1 MTHSPVVQLSGVS
14 QRYGDRVAVQGVDLE
29 IPAGRM
35 IGFIG
40 PDGVG
45 KSTTLALISGA
56 RKIQTGRVLVL
67 GGDMADARHRAAV
80 CPRIAYMAQG
90 LGKNLYPTLS
100 CYENTDFFGQLFG
113 QPGAER
119 AKRIPELL
127 AATGLGRFATRPA
140 GKLSGGMKQKLSL
153 CCSLIHYPDLLILD
167 EPTTGV
173 DPLSRRQFWELI
185 DRIRA
190 SRPGMSVLVA
200 TAYMEEADQ
209 FDWLVA
215 MNAGKVLATG
225 SPREIKSRVSA
236 NTLEEAFIAL
246 LPEEARRGHKT
257 LVVPPRTPGAN
268 ATGLANPVAIE
279 AHGLTKR
286 FGTFTAVD
294 HVSFRIEQ
302 GEIFGFLGSNGCG
315 KSTTMKMLTG
325 LLPVSEGE
333 IALFGRPVS
342 ENGMET
348 RKRVGY
354 MSQAFSL
361 YGELTVKQ
369 NLELHAELY
378 HLPEE
383 RIQGRVDEMLDR
395 FDLRG
400 AAQTRPDNLPLGIRQ
415 RLQLAVA
422 VIHGPDILILDEPTS
437 GVDPVNRDSF
447 WELLIDLSRRE
458 GVTIFITT
466 HFMNEG
472 MRCDRISLM
481 NAGKVLVQDSPA
493 NIIRSRQ
500 AQTLEEAFIGYLE
513 DAIRG
518 DQVVSDGVAS
528 GGVVSGESSQDTTD
542 HSPLT
547 THQATT
553 HRSRFSLARMWAYA
567 RREATEIRRDPVR
580 LSFAV
585 FLPMILML
593 LFSYGISFDIENLA
607 YAVLDHDRTPESR
620 EYLDEFAH
628 SRYFRA
634 HRPIATYDE
643 LERRLQSGEIKLA
656 IEIPPE
662 FGKDLTRGRRPQ
674 VSVWLDGSLPFR
686 ADTSRSYVEVAHQH
700 YLALRAQRDA
710 VRSQHD
716 PSQWPLRPPLD
727 LEVRMRYNQAFVS
740 VNAEV
745 PGSLMLN
752 LLLIPAALCALGV
765 VREKEV
771 GSITN
776 FYASP
781 VTAGEFLLGKQLPYV
796 ALGLVNFVSLVAL
809 GVFVLGV
816 PVKGSLFTLSFGA
829 LLYVMAAT
837 GFGMLISTV
846 VRTQI
851 AAIFAVAILTIL
863 PAVNFSGLLTPVS
876 SLAPVAKVIGLGFPS
891 TFFQQISVGTFTK
904 ALGFRELAIDLLI
917 LAAFVAGYSLLARWL
932 LRKQEA

>member
-1 MTHSPVVQLSGVS
+1 MTQLNVARLSGVTH
-14 QRYGDRVAVQGVDLE
+14 RYGNVFAVRGVDLA

-45 KSTTLALISGA
+45 KSSTLALISGA
-56 RKIQTGRVLVL
+56 RRIQTGTVEVL
-67 GGDMADARHRAAV
+67 GGDMADAHHRADV

-100 CYENTDFFGQLFG
+100 CYENADFFGQLFG
-113 QPGAER
+113 QSAAER

-127 AATGLGRFATRPA
+127 AATGLGKFAGRPA

-153 CCSLIHYPDLLILD
+153 CCALIHDPDLLILD

-190 SRPGMSVLVA
+190 GRPGMSVLVA

-215 MNAGKVLATG
+215 MNAGQVLATG
-225 SPREIKSRVSA
+225 SPCEIKSRVSA
-236 NTLEEAFIAL
+236 SSLEEAFIAL

-257 LVVPPRTPGAN
+257 LVVPPRDSKAVG
-268 ATGLANPVAIE
+268 VAIE

-286 FGTFTAVD
+286 FGSFTAVD
-294 HVSFRIEQ
+294 HVSFRIER

-325 LLPVSEGE
+325 LLPVSEGQ
-333 IALFGRPVS
+333 IALFGQPVAK
-342 ENGMET
+342 NGMET

-361 YGELTVKQ
+361 YGELSVRQ

-378 HLPEE
+378 HLPKE
-383 RIQGRVDEMLDR
+383 RIQGRVGEMLDR

-400 AAQTRPDNLPLGIRQ
+400 VAETRPDSLPLGIRQ

-493 NIIRSRQ
+493 NIIRSRN
-500 AQTLEEAFIGYLE
+500 ARTLEEAFIGYLE

-518 DQVVSDGVAS
+518 DGAPTPQGSAAKQAAS
-528 GGVVSGESSQDTTD
+528 AGQEAPSPVGSGTAASS
-542 HSPLT
+542 
-547 THQATT
+547 
-553 HRSRFSLARMWAYA
+553 HRRRRVGRFSLARMWAYA
-567 RREATEIRRDPVR
+567 RREALEIRRDPVR

-607 YAVLDHDRTPESR
+607 YAVLDHDQTPESR
-620 EYLDEFAH
+620 EFLDEFAH
-628 SRYFRA
+628 SRYFRE
-634 HRPIATYDE
+634 HDPIATYGE

-656 IEIPPE
+656 IEIPPG
-662 FGKDLTRGRRPQ
+662 FGRDVARGRRPEA
-674 VSVWLDGSLPFR
+674 SVWLDGSLPFR

-700 YLALRAQRDA
+700 YLAVRAQRDA
-710 VRSQHD
+710 HRAQHD

-727 LEVRMRYNQAFVS
+727 LEPRMRYNQAFVS
-740 VNAEV
+740 VNSEV

-781 VTAGEFLLGKQLPYV
+781 VTSAEFLLGKQLPYV
-796 ALGLVNFVSLVAL
+796 LLGLVNFVSLVAL

-816 PVKGSLFTLSFGA
+816 PVKGSFLTLTLGA
-829 LLYVMAAT
+829 LLYVTAAT
-837 GFGMLISTV
+837 GFGMLVSTV

-851 AAIFAVAILTIL
+851 AAIFAVALLTIL

-876 SLAPVAKVIGLGFPS
+876 SLAPAAKTIGLGFPS

-904 ALGFRELAIDLLI
+904 ALDIRELATDLLI
-917 LAAFVAGYSLLARWL
+917 LAAFVAVYSLLSRWL
-932 LRKQEA
+932 LRKQEV

>member
-1 MTHSPVVQLSGVS
+1 MTPRPVVQLTGVS
-14 QRYGDRVAVQGVDLE
+14 QRYGDRIAVDGIDLE

-45 KSTTLALISGA
+45 KSTTLALISGS
-56 RKIQTGRVLVL
+56 RKIQTGTVEVL
-67 GGDMADARHRAAV
+67 GGDMADSRHRADV

-100 CYENTDFFGQLFG
+100 CYENVDFFGQLFG
-113 QPGAER
+113 QSPGER
-119 AKRIPELL
+119 KRRIPELL
-127 AATGLGRFATRPA
+127 AATGLGRFAARPA

-153 CCSLIHYPDLLILD
+153 CCALIHDPDLLILD
-167 EPTTGV
+167 EPSTGV

-209 FDWLVA
+209 FHWLVA
-215 MNAGKVLATG
+215 MNAGQVLATG
-225 SPREIKSRVSA
+225 SPGEIKSRVSA
-236 NTLEEAFIAL
+236 TSLEEAFIAL

-257 LVVPPRTPGAN
+257 LIVPPRDTR
-268 ATGLANPVAIE
+268 ATGVAIE

-294 HVSFRIEQ
+294 HVSFRIER

-325 LLPVSEGE
+325 LLPVSDGE
-333 IALFGRPVS
+333 IALFGKPVA
-342 ENGMET
+342 EDAMQT

-361 YGELTVKQ
+361 YGELSVRQ
-369 NLELHAELY
+369 NLDLHAELY
-378 HLPEE
+378 HLPKD

-481 NAGKVLVQDSPA
+481 NAGKVLVQDSPPK
-493 NIIRSRQ
+493 IISSRH
-500 AQTLEEAFIGYLE
+500 AQSLEEAFIGYLE

-518 DQVVSDGVAS
+518 ESAPTPPGGAAKPAGPAGQEAPSPVSS
-528 GGVVSGESSQDTTD
+528 GAAGNGRGRWQLAGF
-542 HSPLT
+542 SP
-547 THQATT
+547 
-553 HRSRFSLARMWAYA
+553 ARMWAYA
-567 RREATEIRRDPVR
+567 RREAVEIRRDPVR

-628 SRYFRA
+628 SRYFREHA
-634 HRPIATYDE
+634 PIATYDE
-643 LERRLQSGEIKLA
+643 LEQRLQSGEIKLA

-662 FGKDLTRGRRPQ
+662 FGRDLSRGRRPQ
-674 VSVWLDGSLPFR
+674 ASVWLDGSLPFR
-686 ADTSRSYVEVAHQH
+686 ADTSRSYVEMAHLH

-710 VRSQHD
+710 VQARHD

-740 VNAEV
+740 VNSEV

-781 VTAGEFLLGKQLPYV
+781 VTSGEFLLGKQLPYV

-816 PVKGSLFTLSFGA
+816 PVKGSLATLCLGA

-837 GFGMLISTV
+837 GFGMLVSTV

-876 SLAPVAKVIGLGFPS
+876 SLAPVAKMIGLGFPS

-904 ALGFRELAIDLLI
+904 ALEFRELATDLLI
-917 LAAFVAGYSLLARWL
+917 LAGFVVVYSLFSRWL
-932 LRKQEA
+932 LKKQEA

>member
-1 MTHSPVVQLSGVS
+1 MTPPPVIRLSGVS
-14 QRYGDRVAVQGVDLE
+14 QRYGDRIAVEGVNLE

-45 KSTTLALISGA
+45 KSTTLALISGS
-56 RKIQTGRVLVL
+56 RKIQTGTVEVL
-67 GGDMADARHRAAV
+67 GGDMADARHRVDV

-100 CYENTDFFGQLFG
+100 CYENVDFFGQLFG
-113 QPGAER
+113 QSMTER
-119 AKRIPELL
+119 ARRIPELL
-127 AATGLGRFATRPA
+127 AATGLGKFAGRPA

-153 CCSLIHYPDLLILD
+153 CCALIHDPDLLILD

-190 SRPGMSVLVA
+190 GRPVMSVLVA

-215 MNAGKVLATG
+215 MNAGHVLATG
-225 SPREIKSRVSA
+225 SPGEIKSRVSA
-236 NTLEEAFIAL
+236 SSLEEAFIAL
-246 LPEEARRGHKT
+246 LPEEARRGHKC
-257 LVVPPRTPGAN
+257 LVVPPRNTKT
-268 ATGLANPVAIE
+268 TGIAIE

-286 FGTFTAVD
+286 FGSFTAVD
-294 HVSFRIEQ
+294 HVSFRIER

-325 LLPVSEGE
+325 LLPVSEGK
-333 IALFGRPVS
+333 IALFGKPVT
-342 ENGMET
+342 ENAMET

-361 YGELTVKQ
+361 YGELTVRQ

-378 HLPEE
+378 HLPKDH
-383 RIQGRVDEMLDR
+383 IKGRVDEMLDR

-400 AAQTRPDNLPLGIRQ
+400 SAETRPDNLPLGIRQ

-466 HFMNEG
+466 HFMNEAE
-472 MRCDRISLM
+472 RCDRISLM
-481 NAGKVLVQDSPA
+481 NAGKVLAQDSPPK
-493 NIIRSRQ
+493 IISNRH
-500 AQTLEEAFIGYLE
+500 APTLEAAFIGYLE

-518 DQVVSDGVAS
+518 DSAATPQSRAAKPPEPVRP
-528 GGVVSGESSQDTTD
+528 ET
-542 HSPLT
+542 HSPI
-547 THQATT
+547 ANGAVGKA
-553 HRSRFSLARMWAYA
+553 RRRWRIGGFSPARMWAYA
-567 RREATEIRRDPVR
+567 RREALEIRRDPVR

-628 SRYFRA
+628 SRYFRE
-634 HRPIATYDE
+634 HSPIASYAE

-662 FGKDLTRGRRPQ
+662 FGRDLTRGRRPEA
-674 VSVWLDGSLPFR
+674 SVWLDGSLPFR

-700 YLALRAQRDA
+700 YLAMRAQRDA
-710 VRSQHD
+710 VHAQHD

-740 VNAEV
+740 VNSEV
-745 PGSLMLN
+745 PGSIMLN

-796 ALGLVNFVSLVAL
+796 ALGLINFVSLVAL
-809 GVFVLGV
+809 GVFVLHV
-816 PVKGSLFTLSFGA
+816 PVKGSFLTLTLGA
-829 LLYVMAAT
+829 LLYIMAAT
-837 GFGMLISTV
+837 GFGMLVSTV

-876 SLAPVAKVIGLGFPS
+876 SLAPVAKTIGLGFPS
-891 TFFQQISVGTFTK
+891 TFFQQICVGTFTK
-904 ALGFRELAIDLLI
+904 ALDYRELSVDLLI
-917 LAAFVAGYSLLARWL
+917 LVGFVAVYSFLSRRL

>member
-1 MTHSPVVQLSGVS
+1 MMQPFVVRLTGIS
-14 QRYGDRVAVQGVDLE
+14 QRYGDRVAVQGVNLE

-56 RKIQTGRVLVL
+56 RQIQAGAVEVL
-67 GGDMADARHRAAV
+67 GGDMADPRHRAAV

-113 QPGAER
+113 QPAAER
-119 AKRIPELL
+119 AKRIPQLL
-127 AATGLGRFATRPA
+127 AATGLGKFAARPA

-215 MNAGKVLATG
+215 MNAGQVLATG

-257 LVVPPRTPGAN
+257 LVVPPRDTK
-268 ATGLANPVAIE
+268 TTDVAIE

-286 FGTFTAVD
+286 FGSFTAVD
-294 HVSFRIEQ
+294 HVSFRIER

-333 IALFGRPVS
+333 IALFGQPVS
-342 ENGMET
+342 ENAMET

-361 YGELTVKQ
+361 YGELTVRQ
-369 NLELHAELY
+369 NLDLHAELY
-378 HLPEE
+378 HLPKEH
-383 RIQGRVDEMLDR
+383 IQGRVDEMLDR

-400 AAQTRPDNLPLGIRQ
+400 AAETRPDNLPLGIRQ

-481 NAGKVLVQDSPA
+481 NAGKVLVQDSPE
-493 NIIRSRQ
+493 NIIRSRH

-513 DAIRG
+513 DAIRA
-518 DQVVSDGVAS
+518 DNAPASKDPAPKAAEPVNQKAASPVDGSADGNAH
-528 GGVVSGESSQDTTD
+528 GGRRLGG
-542 HSPLT
+542 
-547 THQATT
+547 
-553 HRSRFSLARMWAYA
+553 FSLARMWAYA
-567 RREATEIRRDPVR
+567 KREALEIRRDPVR

-628 SRYFRA
+628 SRYFREHA
-634 HRPIATYDE
+634 PIATYDE

-662 FGKDLTRGRRPQ
+662 FGKDLTHGRRPEL
-674 VSVWLDGSLPFR
+674 SVWLDGSLPFR

-710 VRSQHD
+710 LRAQHD

-727 LEVRMRYNQAFVS
+727 IEVRMRYNQAFVS

-752 LLLIPAALCALGV
+752 LLLIPAALSALGV

-781 VTAGEFLLGKQLPYV
+781 VTQGEFLLGKQLPYV
-796 ALGLVNFVSLVAL
+796 ALGLINFVSLVAL
-809 GVFVLGV
+809 GVFVLHV
-816 PVKGSLFTLSFGA
+816 PVKGSLLALSLGA

-837 GFGMLISTV
+837 GFGMLVSTV

-876 SLAPVAKVIGLGFPS
+876 SLSTVAKMIGLGFPS

-904 ALGFRELAIDLLI
+904 ALDVRELSADLLI
-917 LAAFVAGYSLLARWL
+917 LAGFVVVYSRLSRWL

>member
-1 MTHSPVVQLSGVS
+1 MTAAPIVQLSGVS
-14 QRYGDRVAVQGVDLE
+14 QLYGDRVAVHEVDLV
-29 IPAGRM
+29 IPSGCM
-35 IGFIG
+35 VGFIG

-45 KSTTLALISGA
+45 KSTTLALISGS
-56 RKIQTGRVLVL
+56 RRIQTGTVKVL
-67 GGDMADARHRAAV
+67 GGDMADQRHRAAV

-100 CYENTDFFGQLFG
+100 CYENVDFFGQLFG
-113 QPGAER
+113 VPARER
-119 AKRIPELL
+119 RRRIPELL
-127 AATGLGRFATRPA
+127 GATGLGKFAARPA

-153 CCSLIHYPDLLILD
+153 CCALIHDPDLLILD

-185 DRIRA
+185 ERIRDGRA
-190 SRPGMSVLVA
+190 GMSVLVA
-200 TAYMEEADQ
+200 TAYMEEADR

-215 MNAGKVLATG
+215 MNAGQVLATG
-225 SPREIKSRVSA
+225 SPGEIKSRVSA
-236 NTLEEAFIAL
+236 HSLEEAFIAL
-246 LPEEARRGHKT
+246 LPEETRRGHKT
-257 LVVPPRTPGAN
+257 LVVPPRDAKAAG
-268 ATGLANPVAIE
+268 VAIE

-286 FGTFTAVD
+286 FGSFTAVD
-294 HVSFRIEQ
+294 HVSFRIER

-325 LLPVSEGE
+325 LLPVTEGE
-333 IALFGRPVS
+333 IALFGQPVA
-342 ENGMET
+342 ENAMAT

-361 YGELTVKQ
+361 YGELTVQQ
-369 NLELHAELY
+369 NLQLHAELY
-378 HLPEE
+378 HLPKE
-383 RIQGRVDEMLDR
+383 RIRPRVDEMLDR

-466 HFMNEG
+466 HFMNEAE
-472 MRCDRISLM
+472 RCDRISLM
-481 NAGKVLVQDSPA
+481 NAGKVLAQDPPA
-493 NIIRSRQ
+493 KIVSNRH

-513 DAIRG
+513 DAIAAKDEG
-518 DQVVSDGVAS
+518 GKMMDEGIKEAPAS
-528 GGVVSGESSQDTTD
+528 ARS
-542 HSPLT
+542 
-547 THQATT
+547 A
-553 HRSRFSLARMWAYA
+553 SRFILHPSSFDFGRMWAYA
-567 RREATEIRRDPVR
+567 RREALEIRRDPVR

-607 YAVLDHDRTPESR
+607 YGVLDHDRTPESR

-628 SRYFRA
+628 SRYFREHA
-634 HRPIATYDE
+634 PIATYNE

-656 IEIPPE
+656 IEIPPG
-662 FGKDLTRGRRPQ
+662 FGRDLAQGRQPEA
-674 VSVWLDGSLPFR
+674 SVWLDGSLPFR

-700 YLALRAQRDA
+700 YLAGRAQRDA
-710 VRSQHD
+710 LRAQHD

-745 PGSLMLN
+745 PGSIMLN
-752 LLLIPAALCALGV
+752 LLLIPAALAALGV

-781 VTAGEFLLGKQLPYV
+781 VTAAEFLVGKQLPYV
-796 ALGLVNFVSLVAL
+796 ALGLLNFVTLVAL
-809 GVFVLGV
+809 GVFVLHV
-816 PVKGSLFTLSFGA
+816 PVKGSLLTLTVGA
-829 LLYVMAAT
+829 LLYVVSAT
-837 GFGMLISTV
+837 GFGMLVSTV

-876 SLAPVAKVIGLGFPS
+876 SLNAVAKMIGLGFPS
-891 TFFQQISVGTFTK
+891 TFFQRVSVGTFTK
-904 ALGFRELAIDLLI
+904 ALGLRELAADLLI
-917 LAAFVAGYSLLARWL
+917 LALFVAAYAILSRLL